1 MTDLIQSLNQL
12 ISTNPLLGIFVTSI
26 IGNVIP
32 FFPVPCCS
40 SSSSPPR
47 TPASASYRSQ
57 QSPPWAPLSENSQAT
72 PLDTEPAEPSLVA
85 TPSLTRSENCS
96 VEAPSLQPSHS
107 LHCVCRTTSSSS
119 RSV

>member
-1 MTDLIQSLNQL
+1 MLSR
-12 ISTNPLLGIFVTSI
+12 S
-26 IGNVIP
+26 
-32 FFPVPCCS
+32 FPSHTCCS

-85 TPSLTRSENCS
+85 RPSLTRSENCLG
-96 VEAPSLQPSHS
+96 EAPSLLPSHS
-107 LHCVCRTTSSSS
+107 PHCLYRTTSSSS
-119 RSV
+119 RSVYCDTARSIHSSPYSPESLPSHS